1 MSPPAARSARETRSS
16 PQTERRSFA
25 AVANS
30 ATAHLLAGAGAGV
43 IAAVVMGLEVGWK
56 FAAIVGWDVMAFV
69 VVVSTWLVT
78 WPRDAAATAEWAAR
92 EDPARPVADLLLI
105 GASLASLV
113 GVGFIVV
120 AGANSKGV
128 GKGLLVSFAIA
139 TVVVS
144 WAVVHVTYTLRYA
157 RLFYGGTQGGLD
169 FHEQAGELPQYSD
182 FAYLAFTIGMTFQV
196 SDTEVNAKVM
206 RATILRHA
214 LLSYLF
220 GVVIIAV
227 MINLVAGL
235 AK

>member
-1 MSPPAARSARETRSS
+1 MSPSVLRSS
-16 PQTERRSFA
+16 HDTDRRTFA
-25 AVANS
+25 ATANS
-30 ATAHLLAGAGAGV
+30 TTGHLIVGAGV
-43 IAAVVMGLEVGWK
+43 GAVGAVVMGLEAGWK

-69 VVVSTWLVT
+69 VVVSTWLVI
-78 WPRDAAATAEWAAR
+78 WRRDAAATAELAAR

-105 GASLASLV
+105 GASVASLV

-120 AGANSKGV
+120 AGGNSKGV
-128 GKGLLVSFAIA
+128 GKGLLVSFAVV

-144 WAVVHVTYTLRYA
+144 WAVVHTTYTLRYA

-169 FHEQAGELPQYSD
+169 FHQRPGELPQYSD

-196 SDTEVNAKVM
+196 SDTEVNATVM
-206 RATILRHA
+206 RATVLRQA

-220 GVVIIAV
+220 GVVIIAI

>member
-1 MSPPAARSARETRSS
+1 MSPPATRSA
-16 PQTERRSFA
+16 
-25 AVANS
+25 NS
-30 ATAHLLAGAGAGV
+30 TTTHLLVGAGAGAVG
-43 IAAVVMGLEVGWK
+43 AVVMGVEVGWK
-56 FAAIVGWDVMAFV
+56 FAAIVGWDVMALV
-69 VVVSTWLVT
+69 VVVSTWVVT
-78 WPRDAAATAEWAAR
+78 WPCDAAATAKLAAR

-105 GASLASLV
+105 GASVASLV

-144 WAVVHVTYTLRYA
+144 WAVVHMTYMLRYA

-169 FHEQAGELPQYSD
+169 FHQQPDDSPQYSD
-182 FAYLAFTIGMTFQV
+182 FAYLAFTVGMTFQV
-196 SDTEVNAKVM
+196 SDTEVNATVI